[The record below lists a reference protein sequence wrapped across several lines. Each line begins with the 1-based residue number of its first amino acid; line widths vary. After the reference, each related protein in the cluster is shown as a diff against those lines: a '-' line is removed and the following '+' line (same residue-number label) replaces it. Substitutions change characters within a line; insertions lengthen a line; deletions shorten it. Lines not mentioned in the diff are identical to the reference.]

1 MIRRRLYAEIRVSKL
16 AVWSRRVAI
25 FALPV
30 VAIAVVLH
38 RLGAIEYT
46 VAYVLLVAGFAV
58 ALAALVLAV
67 AALAIIWNEG
77 LRGLGAA
84 LVAFLIGVAILAVPL
99 FEAGRSI
106 NLPAISDISTDV
118 TDPPRFNAIA
128 SSRPRSANS
137 PAYPGPEAAALQRA
151 AYPGVKF
158 AEFDAEPDEMFN
170 VVVGLAEQ
178 FGWRILDSVS
188 PRGGERDGYVEAVAQ
203 TAVMG
208 FREDVSIRIRKI
220 GNSVRIDMR
229 SASRYGMLDFGS
241 NARRIQAFM
250 AQIGDARRRAR

>member
-1 MIRRRLYAEIRVSKL
+1 MIRRRLYTEIRVSKL
-16 AVWSRRVAI
+16 ALWSRRIAI

-30 VAIAVVLH
+30 VAIAVFLH
-38 RLGAIEYT
+38 RLGAIEYN

-58 ALAALVLAV
+58 ALAALVV
-67 AALAIIWNEG
+67 AISAFTIIWNEG
-77 LRGLGAA
+77 LKGLGSAFI
-84 LVAFLIGVAILAVPL
+84 AFLIAAAILAVPL
-99 FEAGRSI
+99 FEAARSI
-106 NLPAISDISTDV
+106 HLPAISDITTD
-118 TDPPRFNAIA
+118 TSDPPRFNAVA
-128 SSRPRSANS
+128 TSRPRSANS
-137 PAYPGPEAAALQRA
+137 PSYPGAEAAERQRA

-203 TAVMG
+203 TAIMG

-220 GNSVRIDMR
+220 GNVVRIDMR
-229 SASRYGMLDFGS
+229 SASRYGSRDFGS
-241 NARRIQAFM
+241 NARRIEAFI
-250 AQIGDARRRAR
+250 AQIGEARRRAR